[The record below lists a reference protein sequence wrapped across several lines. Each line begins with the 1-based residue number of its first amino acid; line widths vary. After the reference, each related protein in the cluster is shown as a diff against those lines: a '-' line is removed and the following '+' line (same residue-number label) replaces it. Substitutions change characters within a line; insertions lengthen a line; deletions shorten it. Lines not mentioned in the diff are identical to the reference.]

1 MRTKLKDMICY
12 RLDGELKTKLLEK
25 LDKEHLSLS
34 RFHRC
39 IVKAILVDTRRI
51 LSMLEPIKGGSEC

>member
-25 LDKEHLSLS
+25 LDKEQLSLS
-34 RFHRC
+34 SFHRC

-51 LSMLEPIKGGSEC
+51 LNMLEPIKKGSVC